1 MSTVYG
7 KGYIGANIGTCEHCG
22 RLFRQ
27 NKTNRIQYCYKHR
40 GYQKKVL
47 RFGVCVDCGR
57 EFSVAANNQSK
68 VRCDDCQLIQNREKT
83 RIRNIKYR
91 QKKLCDDML

>member
-1 MSTVYG
+1 MT
-7 KGYIGANIGTCEHCG
+7 TCKYCG

-47 RFGVCVDCGR
+47 RFGICVDCGR
-57 EFSVAANNQSK
+57 EFSVAATEQNR
-68 VRCDDCQLIQNREKT
+68 VRCDKCQENYR
-83 RIRNIKYR
+83 RKYKHDYYLK
-91 QKKLCDDML
+91 QKNKN